1 MMEMMKTK
9 VKRFNDLSY
18 DERDVINYYVI
29 EGRFKEIEFLL
40 NRYKEDVSPRLK
52 SLLNKR
58 KNDLQ
63 DFLDSDYE
71 V

>member
-1 MMEMMKTK
+1 MMKTK

>member
-1 MMEMMKTK
+1 MMKTK
-9 VKRFNDLSY
+9 VKKFNDLPY
-18 DERDVINYYVI
+18 DERDIINYYVI

-40 NRYKEDVSPRLK
+40 NRYKEDVSPRLM

-58 KNDLQ
+58 KKDLQ
-63 DFLDSDYE
+63 DFLESDYE

>member
-1 MMEMMKTK
+1 MGIMKTK
-9 VKRFNDLSY
+9 VKRFNDLPY
-18 DERDVINYYVI
+18 EERDVISYYVI

-40 NRYKEDVSPRLK
+40 NMYKEDISPRLK
-52 SLLNKR
+52 SLLNER

-63 DFLDSDYE
+63 DFLDGDYE

>member
-1 MMEMMKTK
+1 MGIMKTK
-9 VKRFNDLSY
+9 VKRFNDLPY
-18 DERDVINYYVI
+18 EERDVISYYVI

-40 NRYKEDVSPRLK
+40 NMYKEDISPRLK

-58 KNDLQ
+58 KKDLQ
-63 DFLDSDYE
+63 DFLDGDYE

>member
-1 MMEMMKTK
+1 MKTK
-9 VKRFNDLSY
+9 VKRFNDLPY
-18 DERDVINYYVI
+18 EERDVVNYYVI

-63 DFLDSDYE
+63 AYRYPKQHR
-71 V
+71 

>member
-1 MMEMMKTK
+1 MMEIMKTK

-18 DERDVINYYVI
+18 EERDIISYYVI

>member
-1 MMEMMKTK
+1 MKTK
-9 VKRFNDLSY
+9 VKKFNDLPY
-18 DERDVINYYVI
+18 DERDIINYYVI

-40 NRYKEDVSPRLK
+40 NRYKEDVSPRLM

-58 KNDLQ
+58 KKDLQ
-63 DFLDSDYE
+63 DFLESDYE

>member
-1 MMEMMKTK
+1 MKTK